1 MSQLISIVSRVVFIA
16 AFLLAGIAA
25 WEKLANLVGY
35 TMLRGLFEQWWFL
48 EFSVVGFLFVIAV
61 QLREI
66 RSALSTKGP
75 S

>member
-16 AFLLAGIAA
+16 AFLLAGAA
-25 WEKLANLVGY
+25 SLEKLANLVGY
-35 TMLRGLFEQWWFL
+35 TLLRKLYEPWWFL
-48 EFSVVGFLFVIAV
+48 QFSVVGLLFVIAV

-66 RSALSTKGP
+66 RNALSTKGP

>member
-16 AFLLAGIAA
+16 AFLLAGLAA

-35 TMLRGLFEQWWFL
+35 TLLRGFYSPFGFL
-48 EFSVVGFLFVIAV
+48 QFSVVGLLFVIAV
-61 QLREI
+61 QLREVKD
-66 RSALSTKGP
+66 ALSTKGP